1 MENVLKTLERQ
12 KYQNIMY
19 DLLPMPQISL
29 PRHWFGLKKSPTNT
43 TPAAWREAFMF
54 EFDSAKDA
62 TARLNFNRLLKLIDI
77 AEECGAISLNFKM
90 NFEGG
95 CKSMTLVG
103 IHFPPKT
110 LAAMMHEFHSRLKEI
125 S

>member
-12 KYQNIMY
+12 KYQNMMY
-19 DLLPMPQISL
+19 DLRPMPQISL

-43 TPAAWREAFMF
+43 TPAAWREAFSL
-54 EFDSAKDA
+54 ELALLSNELDRS
-62 TARLNFNRLLKLIDI
+62 NFTRLLKLVDI

-95 CKSMTLVG
+95 CKSMALVG

-110 LAAMMHEFHSRLKEI
+110 MVVMMHEFHSRLKEI

>member
-1 MENVLKTLERQ
+1 MENILENLKKQ
-12 KYQNIMY
+12 KEQEMIY
-19 DLLPMPQISL
+19 DLRPMPQISL

-43 TPAAWREAFMF
+43 TPAAWREAFSL
-54 EFDSAKDA
+54 ERDLA
-62 TARLNFNRLLKLIDI
+62 TNQPDRINFNRLLKLVDI